1 MEACKPVALTF
12 IMDAEVQDVVG
23 IDRKNGHQ
31 IMSFQEL
38 SSRRR
43 GSKDSPVTTES
54 IKTRKMDVTTEH

>member
-12 IMDAEVQDVVG
+12 IMDAEVVG

-54 IKTRKMDVTTEH
+54 IKMK